1 MNGESKLLDGIDAAT
16 ALHHWDELEQA
27 VVTLAKLARHDLA
40 LMTPALGSGLYDG
53 EAFYNAVSSLLRGN
67 ARSRMRLLLTS
78 TASLRA
84 ARLLS
89 LAHRLPSHIEIRR
102 APEDSDAST
111 EMLIADERSYLL
123 RLHAQRNE
131 AELGRESPHRAQQLG
146 TQFNELW
153 EASEPDAES
162 RRLSL

>member
-1 MNGESKLLDGIDAAT
+1 MSGESNTLDGVDAVT
-16 ALHHWDELEQA
+16 TLHHWDELEQA

-89 LAHRLPSHIEIRR
+89 LAHRLPSRIEIRR
-102 APEDSDAST
+102 APDNSDART
-111 EMLIADERSYLL
+111 EMVIADERNYML
-123 RLHAQRNE
+123 RLNAQRYD
-131 AELGRESPHRAQQLG
+131 AEMGREWPRRAQQLAQ
-146 TQFNELW
+146 QFNELW